1 MLKLKIE
8 VQFEDEQI
16 QEMFENY
23 DIKYSKAK
31 QTKLQK
37 LLKEML
43 EENPDIL
50 EEFIE
55 EQLGEI
61 IQNEW
66 E

>member
-8 VQFEDEQI
+8 VQIEDEQI